1 VFSRT
6 LAHLNAGAI
15 SLWIKIPYL
24 VFLSVLIPSYWA
36 EYGPANFLWF
46 SDIALFGT
54 GAAIWLEN
62 SLLGSMMALMVL
74 LPDLAWNVDFLFRL
88 ISGKDLLNLTG
99 YMFDARKPLVVRGL
113 SLFHVVLP
121 WLLVWLVDRLG
132 YDSRAFPVQTVVA
145 WVTLVLVYLFTDP
158 AENIN
163 WVFGPGT
170 KPQKRISP
178 RLYLLAVMIFFPLLV
193 YLPTHLLL
201 VWLGRK
207 RNG

>member
-1 VFSRT
+1 M
-6 LAHLNAGAI
+6 NAGAI

-24 VFLSVLIPSYWA
+24 VFLAILIPSYWA

-54 GAAIWLEN
+54 GAAIWFEN
-62 SLLGSMMALMVL
+62 SLLGSMMTLMVL
-74 LPDLAWNVDFLFRL
+74 LPDLAWNIGFLLRL
-88 ISGKDLLNLTG
+88 ISGKDPLKLTG
-99 YMFDARKPLVVRGL
+99 YMFDARKSLAIRAL

-121 WLLVWLVDRLG
+121 WLLVWLVNRLG
-132 YDSRAFPVQTVVA
+132 YDSRALPVQTVVA
-145 WVTLVLVYLFTDP
+145 WVILILVYRFTDP

-170 KPQKRISP
+170 KPQKRVSP
-178 RLYLLAVMIFFPLLV
+178 RLYLLAVMIFFPLFV
-193 YLPTHLLL
+193 YLPTHLLF

-207 RNG
+207 RSGI

>member
-1 VFSRT
+1 M
-6 LAHLNAGAI
+6 NAGAI

-24 VFLSVLIPSYWA
+24 LFLAILIPSYWA

-62 SLLGSMMALMVL
+62 SLLGSMMTLSAL
-74 LPDLAWNVDFLFRL
+74 LPDLAWNLDFLYRL
-88 ISGKDLLNLTG
+88 ISGKEVFKLTG
-99 YMFDARKPLVVRGL
+99 YMFDARKSLAIRGL

-121 WLLVWLVDRLG
+121 WLLVWLVNGLG
-132 YDSRAFPVQTVVA
+132 YDSRALPVQTVVA
-145 WVTLVLVYLFTDP
+145 WVILILVYLFTDP
-158 AENIN
+158 KENIN

-170 KPQKRISP
+170 KPQKRVSP
-178 RLYLLAVMIFFPLLV
+178 QLYLLAVMIFFPV
-193 YLPTHLLL
+193 FIYLPTHVLF